1 LKFSGNLKRVFKK
14 GPLDFVVCLW
24 QHIKFKSPTP
34 GNTPP
39 PLWNHYTPVILT
51 LQFFS
56 LGFFTYA
63 TASGWV
69 YEWLNSTLEWDKK
82 RERAH
87 QRDEKETTETK
98 ESAGKRERDSTQSA
112 HTRQIIT
119 RIVHD
124 LILVSHHILLFSRD
138 SPSF

>member
-98 ESAGKRERDSTQSA
+98 ESAGKRERQHAIGTHQADNNENC
-112 HTRQIIT
+112 TRFNIGLAS
-119 RIVHD
+119 D
-124 LILVSHHILLFSRD
+124 PSLF
-138 SPSF
+138 PW